1 MSISWP
7 HHSMAIPRHSHG
19 SMIAWRYH
27 GNSATIACHQHDTLS
42 RRNGSFYVLHHGL
55 ARKNAVH
62 RPRTRARKK
71 GILTQRSLYKN
82 AVHPLRTR
90 SNKIKSDAPRRQGS
104 GSRGVGHVSAR
115 AYCSPASSS
124 SSSSPSLPPAHRCFG
139 SAAAHPR
146 SVRKIDAPA
155 GTGLPR

>member
-115 AYCSPASSS
+115 
-124 SSSSPSLPPAHRCFG
+124 LL
-139 SAAAHPR
+139 
-146 SVRKIDAPA
+146 
-155 GTGLPR
+155 LPRLLVLIVVTLPSSRASLFWICCSASEKCAQD